1 MDLLLFRHGIAQD
14 RSAEVDDSDRP
25 LTPRG
30 IERTRLAAVGL
41 ARIAERPE
49 LVLSSPKT
57 RAVQTAHIVGQV
69 FEREPEVW
77 TELADDTIDP
87 LMHRLRDRGEDSVML
102 IGHEP
107 TLTSLITR
115 LCFRNVAGGA
125 ALGSI
130 ELKKAGAALIEAGI
144 GQYEPRR
151 AGCLRWLIPP
161 RALRALGEV
170 QVPV

>member
-1 MDLLLFRHGIAQD
+1 GLGR
-14 RSAEVDDSDRP
+14 AEDELGAFGDAGEADGRLSGAFDAA
-25 LTPRG
+25 G
-30 IERTRLAAVGL
+30 GERTIAVVDLGR
-41 ARIAERPE
+41 A
-49 LVLSSPKT
+49 VLSSPKA

-77 TELADDTIDP
+77 TELADENVIEP
-87 LMHRLRDRGEDSVML
+87 LLHRLRDRGEDFVML

-107 TLTSLITR
+107 TLTALITR

-151 AGCLRWLIPP
+151 SGCLRWLIPP